1 MFLSG
6 KYFLIYLVAKY
17 MAKVRRPVRVNDRK
31 YAVISDAVNGP
42 AIKRILKNVFYLME
56 LSS

>member
-1 MFLSG
+1 M
-6 KYFLIYLVAKY
+6 YFSIYLVAKY
-17 MAKVRRPVRVNDRK
+17 MAKVRRPVRANNRK

-42 AIKRILKNVFYLME
+42 AVSGVYKKYVFNLME

>member
-1 MFLSG
+1 M
-6 KYFLIYLVAKY
+6 YFSIYLVAKY
-17 MAKVRRPVRVNDRK
+17 MAKVRRPVRANNRK